1 MNMKKTACKVLLSL
15 LCALTLL
22 VGMIPLSVVTATAE
36 MGEGFPWTK
45 EQTLLEEIIERDGL
59 IDGVWFPWFNAG
71 GSGHNLTGN
80 DVMAKYYDAAN
91 ARVEMDYY
99 GADKIYREIY
109 NLKAMGFN
117 MMAYAGSIYGEGVIY
132 DEYGDVMGIKKEYLD
147 NARRLLDMCR
157 EIGMPVMW
165 NVYFHCSSAPHY
177 YGMNGWN
184 IMCRMLGDRT
194 VADHYAER
202 FVKPLCQMLA
212 EYPDV
217 VALISIADEPEN
229 EINDAEI
236 GNHFDDNVRA
246 MYGVNRDDMIYFM
259 KGINDMCKKVLP
271 NVPRT
276 VASNNSNKATYA
288 GFELDLMGHNRYDSN
303 ANVDNVDRFL
313 TDADMILTEYNIG
326 GDANMTDQ
334 QFADQLKKFRENF
347 IAKGYKGGF
356 QWCWIPNASDAA
368 YYMLNKYPKSN
379 TDFKETVALTY
390 YNICDYRAAYQG
402 KKIAFDTPVL
412 YANDGTGLVEWI
424 PSRNATKVTIERS
437 DDGGK
442 TWKAVLKDADPSAYI
457 TKGKGVYKDNDAS
470 KPKSGF
476 CYRVTMTDGKNKATS
491 VPNNKAGSD
500 KAYKVTYQAP
510 VIDYPT
516 GTDRV
521 APIFNKKTEP
531 EKARLSAFAT
541 AQNRPMDDS
550 VNLIKNGSFESVTG
564 AQWNTGNFLK
574 YAKTVSDATA
584 PEGNKSL
591 YFDTSKVDE
600 GAYYKFTVKVKP
612 NTNYTFSTW
621 VKGDYLGADNEG
633 HASIGVW
640 DPVLNGFM
648 VYLEFYRDSARGSRL
663 DQQIYPTAWD
673 NEWHLRAVQFKTKP
687 DETEIT
693 IALYGVGSQMW
704 LDGIALYEVSDGVA
718 YTGVNR
724 SSRLRFDY
732 FYDGVATC
740 DPAKSL
746 TKNVRMD
753 DTKNT
758 FWQTGDG
765 WRNGFLNIVDNK
777 NEFGKSL
784 KYTPTDAVGNYYVKW
799 VDVAPNTQYIFSFNL
814 KVLKDGKGKVVL
826 IEDRWDMPMETFA
839 VEFDKEMFGQ
849 GDWCQLSIGFNS
861 SGFEKLGVGICDLG
875 GEALMDNVRLFK
887 ASDAKEVTDPFKDPN
902 GNAVTAPVVTVTP
915 TVAKPT
921 GSATAPA
928 DSTAA
933 PSDSTTAVVE
943 PTGENGD
950 PTASEGDTAPT
961 ASVQGAASDGG
972 KTTTTKKA
980 VGKEEDQSVL
990 LSALSFKDNHVVLG
1004 VILYVTA
1011 AAVLATIALLIVVL
1025 LRKKKQTPPSDTPN
1039 SES

>member
-117 MMAYAGSIYGEGVIY
+117 IMAYAGSIYGEGVIY
-132 DEYGDVMGIKKEYLD
+132 DEYGDVLGIKQEYLD

-356 QWCWIPNASDAA
+356 QWCWIPNAYDAA

-673 NEWHLRAVQFKTKP
+673 NEWHLRAVQFNSGS
-687 DETEIT
+687 DTEVT

-902 GNAVTAPVVTVTP
+902 GNTVTAPVVTVTP

-1004 VILYVTA
+1004 HQA
-1011 AAVLATIALLIVVL
+1011 ARHTTHADRCLSPLWGHLSLCV
-1025 LRKKKQTPPSDTPN
+1025 KP
-1039 SES
+1039 

>member
-117 MMAYAGSIYGEGVIY
+117 MMAYGGSIYGEGVIY

-202 FVKPLCQMLA
+202 FVKPLCEMLA

-271 NVPRT
+271 DVPRT

-326 GDANMTDQ
+326 GDASMTDQ

-390 YNICDYRAAYQG
+390 YNICDYRAEYQG

-442 TWKAVLKDADPSAYI
+442 SWKTVLDNADAAPLI

-591 YFDTSKVDE
+591 YFDTSNVSE
-600 GAYYKFTVKVKP
+600 GAYYKFTVKVQP

-673 NEWHLRAVQFKTKP
+673 NEWHLRAVQFNSGS
-687 DETEIT
+687 DTEVT

-814 KVLKDGKGKVVL
+814 KVLKDGKGKIVL

-861 SGFEKLGVGICDLG
+861 SGFEKLGIGICDLG

-902 GNAVTAPVVTVTP
+902 GNTVTAPIVTVTP